1 MSVCG
6 KCNLRTT
13 ADSSWGISQIKNN
26 IIYLDNIIKT
36 HTDSNNLSIVDSNS
50 YVSHTNT
57 IISKF
62 NNLTTKCINN

>member
-50 YVSHTNT
+50 YISNTNT

-62 NNLTTKCINN
+62 NKLTTKCINN